1 MRNRKSNLLALEH
14 RLSQLERRIKNE
26 DFDDD
31 DMDDVDNII
40 SGEVYALV
48 ITSTMTDVDYYFISD
63 NRSTITKC
71 SDAIINSFFY
81 DDLEDEVIML
91 DRICKDN
98 NIIQI
103 NSEDDPY
110 AVMEA
115 DDYCDIH
122 DCDDDMFEDD
132 DQLVYVDDLDVT
144 HPLNIVKHIHER
156 F

>member
-1 MRNRKSNLLALEH
+1 MRNRKSNLLVLEH

-26 DFDDD
+26 S
-31 DMDDVDNII
+31 MN
-40 SGEVYALV
+40 ELYALV
-48 ITSTMTDVDYYFISD
+48 ITSTITDVSYYFISD
-63 NRSTITKC
+63 SRSTIMKYG
-71 SDAIINSFFY
+71 DAIVNSFFY
-81 DDLEDEVIML
+81 DDLEDNVIML

-115 DDYCDIH
+115 EDYCDIH
-122 DCDDDMFEDD
+122 GCDDDMFDDD
-132 DQLVYVDDLDVT
+132 DQLVYVDDFDIV

>member
-1 MRNRKSNLLALEH
+1 MRNRKSNLLVLEH

-26 DFDDD
+26 S
-31 DMDDVDNII
+31 MN
-40 SGEVYALV
+40 EVYALV

-63 NRSTITKC
+63 SRSTIMKY
-71 SDAIINSFFY
+71 SDAIVTSFFY

-115 DDYCDIH
+115 GDYCDIH

-132 DQLVYVDDLDVT
+132 DQLVYVDDLDVA

>member
-1 MRNRKSNLLALEH
+1 MRNRKSSLLALEH

-26 DFDDD
+26 S
-31 DMDDVDNII
+31 MN
-40 SGEVYALV
+40 ELYALV
-48 ITSTMTDVDYYFISD
+48 ITSAVTDVSYYFISD
-63 NRSTITKC
+63 SRSTIMKY
-71 SDAIINSFFY
+71 SNAIVNSFFY
-81 DDLEDEVIML
+81 DDLEDDVIML

-103 NSEDDPY
+103 NSKDDPY

-115 DDYCDIH
+115 DDYCDSH

-132 DQLVYVDDLDVT
+132 DQLVYVDYLDVA

-156 F
+156 FYS

>member
-1 MRNRKSNLLALEH
+1 MYKMRNRKSSLLVLEH

-26 DFDDD
+26 SMNELF
-31 DMDDVDNII
+31 
-40 SGEVYALV
+40 ALV

-63 NRSTITKC
+63 SRSTIMKC

-81 DDLEDEVIML
+81 DDLEDDVTML
-91 DRICKDN
+91 DRICKGN

-115 DDYCDIH
+115 EDYCDIH
-122 DCDDDMFEDD
+122 GCDDDMFEDD
-132 DQLVYVDDLDVT
+132 DQLVYVDDLDAA
-144 HPLNIVKHIHER
+144 HPLNIVKHIRER

>member
-1 MRNRKSNLLALEH
+1 MRNRKSSLLALEH

-26 DFDDD
+26 SMNELF
-31 DMDDVDNII
+31 
-40 SGEVYALV
+40 ALV

-63 NRSTITKC
+63 NRSTIMKY
-71 SDAIINSFFY
+71 SDAIIKSFFY
-81 DDLEDEVIML
+81 DDLEDDVIML
-91 DRICKDN
+91 DRICKGN

-115 DDYCDIH
+115 EDYCDIH
-122 DCDDDMFEDD
+122 GCDDDMFEDD
-132 DQLVYVDDLDVT
+132 DQLVYVDDLDAA
-144 HPLNIVKHIHER
+144 HPLNIVKHIRER

>member
-1 MRNRKSNLLALEH
+1 MYKMRNRKSRLLVLEH

-26 DFDDD
+26 SMNELF
-31 DMDDVDNII
+31 
-40 SGEVYALV
+40 ALV

-63 NRSTITKC
+63 NRSTIMKC

-81 DDLEDEVIML
+81 DDLEDDVIML
-91 DRICKDN
+91 DRICKGN

-115 DDYCDIH
+115 EDYCDIH
-122 DCDDDMFEDD
+122 GCDDDMFEDD
-132 DQLVYVDDLDVT
+132 DQLVYVDDLDAA
-144 HPLNIVKHIHER
+144 HPLNIVKHIRER

>member
-1 MRNRKSNLLALEH
+1 MRNRKSNLLVLEH

-26 DFDDD
+26 S
-31 DMDDVDNII
+31 MN
-40 SGEVYALV
+40 ELYALV

-63 NRSTITKC
+63 SRSTIMKYG
-71 SDAIINSFFY
+71 DAIINSFFY
-81 DDLEDEVIML
+81 DDLEDNIIML

-115 DDYCDIH
+115 EDYCDIH
-122 DCDDDMFEDD
+122 GCDDDMFEDD
-132 DQLVYVDDLDVT
+132 DQLVYVDDFDVA
-144 HPLNIVKHIHER
+144 HLLNIVKHIHER

>member
-1 MRNRKSNLLALEH
+1 MRNRKSNLLVLEH

-26 DFDDD
+26 S
-31 DMDDVDNII
+31 MN
-40 SGEVYALV
+40 EMYALV

-63 NRSTITKC
+63 SRSTIMKYG
-71 SDAIINSFFY
+71 DAIVNSFFY
-81 DDLEDEVIML
+81 DDLEDNVIML

-115 DDYCDIH
+115 EDYCDIH
-122 DCDDDMFEDD
+122 GCDDDMFDDD
-132 DQLVYVDDLDVT
+132 DQLVYVDDFDIV

>member
-1 MRNRKSNLLALEH
+1 MRNRKSNLLVLEH

-26 DFDDD
+26 S
-31 DMDDVDNII
+31 MN
-40 SGEVYALV
+40 EVYALV

-63 NRSTITKC
+63 SRSTIMKY
-71 SDAIINSFFY
+71 SDAIVNSFFY

-103 NSEDDPY
+103 NSEDDPH

-115 DDYCDIH
+115 DDYCDSY
-122 DCDDDMFEDD
+122 DCDDDMFDD
-132 DQLVYVDDLDVT
+132 DQLVYIDDFDVA

>member
-26 DFDDD
+26 S
-31 DMDDVDNII
+31 MN
-40 SGEVYALV
+40 EMYALV

-63 NRSTITKC
+63 SRSTIMKYG
-71 SDAIINSFFY
+71 DAIINSFFY

-91 DRICKDN
+91 DRICKNN

-110 AVMEA
+110 AVMDAE
-115 DDYCDIH
+115 DYCDMH
-122 DCDDDMFEDD
+122 GCDDDMFEDD
-132 DQLVYVDDLDVT
+132 DQLVYVDDFDVA
-144 HPLNIVKHIHER
+144 HPINIVKHVRER

>member
-1 MRNRKSNLLALEH
+1 MRNRKSSLLLEH

-26 DFDDD
+26 S
-31 DMDDVDNII
+31 MN
-40 SGEVYALV
+40 EVFALV

-63 NRSTITKC
+63 SRSTIMKC

-81 DDLEDEVIML
+81 DDLEDDVIML
-91 DRICKDN
+91 DRICKGN

-115 DDYCDIH
+115 EDYCDIH
-122 DCDDDMFEDD
+122 GCDDDMFEDD
-132 DQLVYVDDLDVT
+132 DQLVYVDDLDAA
-144 HPLNIVKHIHER
+144 HPLNIVKHIRER

>member
-1 MRNRKSNLLALEH
+1 MRNRKSNLLVLEH

-26 DFDDD
+26 S
-31 DMDDVDNII
+31 MN
-40 SGEVYALV
+40 EVYALV

-63 NRSTITKC
+63 SRSTIIKYG
-71 SDAIINSFFY
+71 DAIVNSFFY
-81 DDLEDEVIML
+81 DDLEDDVIML

-115 DDYCDIH
+115 EDYCDIH
-122 DCDDDMFEDD
+122 GCDDDMFDDD
-132 DQLVYVDDLDVT
+132 DQLVYVDDFDIV